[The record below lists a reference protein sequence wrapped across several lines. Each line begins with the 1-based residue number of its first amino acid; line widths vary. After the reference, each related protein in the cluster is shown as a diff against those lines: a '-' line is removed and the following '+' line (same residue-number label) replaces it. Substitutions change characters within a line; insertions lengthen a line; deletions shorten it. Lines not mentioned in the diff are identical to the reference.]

1 MLRPQIGE
9 LPIEER
15 VDTGQLYSE
24 RRRGS
29 LDRGELGNSRPRYSN
44 AQAGGVAA
52 GRAMLS
58 TIPSRVHGLH
68 EHNRYGTGC
77 LLLWP
82 HCTLPEVR
90 ITSGVS
96 AKSAAA
102 NSRRRSSSPWA
113 QRASIRA
120 LPPSIHPNSFRP
132 CLNPACRSHDS
143 GSSSSRI

>member
-1 MLRPQIGE
+1 
-9 LPIEER
+9 
-15 VDTGQLYSE
+15 
-24 RRRGS
+24 
-29 LDRGELGNSRPRYSN
+29 
-44 AQAGGVAA
+44 
-52 GRAMLS
+52 MLS

-77 LLLWP
+77 LL
-82 HCTLPEVR
+82 T
-90 ITSGVS
+90 GVS

-132 CLNPACRSHDS
+132 CLNPACRSRDS
-143 GSSSSRI
+143 GSSFSRI